1 MARQFASNGSACK
14 TFYARHVSRKYI
26 HVKDFNN
33 VACLDFAAILL
44 IVLASQSRGLMDNTD
59 IFMVI
64 TIVACCSYVDLF
76 LQDLIPVWGT

>member
-1 MARQFASNGSACK
+1 
-14 TFYARHVSRKYI
+14 
-26 HVKDFNN
+26 
-33 VACLDFAAILL
+33 
-44 IVLASQSRGLMDNTD
+44 MDNTD